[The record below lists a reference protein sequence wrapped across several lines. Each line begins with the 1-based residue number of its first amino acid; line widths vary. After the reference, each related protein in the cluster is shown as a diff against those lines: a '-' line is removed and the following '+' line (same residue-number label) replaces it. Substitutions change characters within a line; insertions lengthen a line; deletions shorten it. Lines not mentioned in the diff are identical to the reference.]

1 SPTCPRC
8 LGKKHLLVL
17 VCSLTSWVEAFP
29 TANCTASTVAKVLL
43 RDIIPRFGVPASI
56 DSDRGA
62 HFTSRVLKQLEEG
75 LGISHS
81 FHTPYHPQSRGK
93 VERMNRELKTTLSKY
108 CQETG
113 LKWPQVLPIVLFHL
127 RTRPTQALGLSPFE
141 LLYGHPP
148 AKGGLLPRVDV
159 SLLGGGGGIT

>member
-1 SPTCPRC
+1 
-8 LGKKHLLVL
+8 
-17 VCSLTSWVEAFP
+17 
-29 TANCTASTVAKVLL
+29 CTASTVAKVLL

-81 FHTPYHPQSRGK
+81 FHTPYHPQSSGK

-127 RTRPTQALGLSPFE
+127 CTCPTRALGLSPFE
-141 LLYGHPP
+141 LLYGHP
-148 AKGGLLPRVDV
+148 
-159 SLLGGGGGIT
+159 